1 MNTCGHS
8 VHEKMLLSVSLKGK
22 NPILLDVPAFGKEF
36 EMYFNLFVYDWKL
49 YRNTV
54 GYCAGDDVLAQ
65 SVELQGVW
73 EAFETL
79 LFIDILKRG
88 NGKNLV
94 IDIGANVGWYSVIA
108 GRMGYKVKAHEGD
121 EEIAE
126 VLKLN
131 GRLNEFEMELDGEF
145 ISTLSKR
152 VIAPLDGE
160 VEFWKCDIEGSELSA
175 FRKYEDYFKEK
186 KVKYAMFEISPVF
199 NDSYPVLIK
208 SIQECGYK
216 VFKVPQKGMKYM
228 EEYEVNPLGSVLKYE
243 LIETSDWFEYLR
255 DVRQE
260 DYLFV
265 RSDLI

>member
-1 MNTCGHS
+1 MNTCGHL
-8 VHEKMLLSVSLKGK
+8 VHEKILLNVSLRGK
-22 NPILLDVPAFGKEF
+22 NPILHDVPAFGEEF
-36 EMYFNLFVYDWKL
+36 ELDFRLFVYDWKL

-126 VLKLN
+126 VLKDNAKLN
-131 GRLNEFEMELDGEF
+131 DVEMELDGEF

-152 VIAPLDGE
+152 EIAPIDGE
-160 VEFWKCDIEGSELSA
+160 VEFMKCDIEGSEMSA
-175 FRKYEDYFKEK
+175 FRKYADYFKEK

-199 NDSYPVLIK
+199 NGSYPVLLE
-208 SIQECGYK
+208 SVEELGYK

-243 LIETSDWFEYLR
+243 LIRTNDWVGYLK

-265 RSDLI
+265 RSDLA